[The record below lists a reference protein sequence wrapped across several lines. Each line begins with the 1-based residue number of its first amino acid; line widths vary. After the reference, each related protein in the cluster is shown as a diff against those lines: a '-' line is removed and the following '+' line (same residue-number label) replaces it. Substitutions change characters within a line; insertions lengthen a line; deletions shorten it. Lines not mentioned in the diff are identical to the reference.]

1 MCARSWPSAAVQVG
15 SLAVPQ
21 LKFKVDINATELHL
35 TGVAAIADEF
45 CIVIVEGGEDLLL
58 LNLNQ

>member
-1 MCARSWPSAAVQVG
+1 MQVG

-45 CIVIVEGGEDLLL
+45 CIVIVEGGAGLLPP
-58 LNLNQ
+58 NPKRQ

>member
-1 MCARSWPSAAVQVG
+1 M
-15 SLAVPQ
+15 PQ

-45 CIVIVEGGEDLLL
+45 CIVIVEGGESMLLH
-58 LNLNQ
+58 NSN